1 MDRLCTTET
10 VMGPRKYCPLVRVF
24 GEDAY
29 NSNTYKEFP
38 QYHPVLNQTANAAYM
53 RLYGQCLGIK
63 EPLSICAYN
72 HMACTLKMRP
82 RNRYSEEYTDCRQ
95 YLLNCI
101 TTATDFLM
109 QSNPSCLNHVQE
121 VIKMIKDDWAF
132 KIALEY
138 ANKTKHMKVAVEV
151 GDNFQDSDQED
162 YYDSDT

>member
-121 VIKMIKDDWAF
+121 VIKMIKDDARESGLP
-132 KIALEY
+132 KALHWKY
-138 ANKTKHMKVAVEV
+138 TLSSSSSQLQYFAISALSLMFF
-151 GDNFQDSDQED
+151 NF
-162 YYDSDT
+162 